1 MIESI
6 KIRLIY
12 NFDTVSDAEIY
23 YLSLLPEFERGFP
36 GVEKSEIKVEENK
49 IVINIEAKSVSRA
62 RAIFNSINR
71 WLISMKDVSNK
82 LEVK

>member
-12 NFDTVSDAEIY
+12 NFDTVSEAKIY

>member
-71 WLISMKDVSNK
+71 WLTSMKDVSNK